1 MGLLDFGNTFIFN
14 KKNRKKDVWLIACN
28 ACTLIRRKY
37 KANVSMD
44 MVLNRTQLITA
55 LRTKLLGK
63 EMASITQTSH
73 RGHRTAV
80 TDRDSVSL

>member
-1 MGLLDFGNTFIFN
+1 MPSKSRSIIWAFWILEILLFPI
-14 KKNRKKDVWLIACN
+14 KRKRKKDVWLIACN
-28 ACTLIRRKY
+28 ACTLVRRTS

-63 EMASITQTSH
+63 EMAIITQTSH
-73 RGHRTAV
+73 
-80 TDRDSVSL
+80 